1 MATQPEVL
9 GLSTV
14 AGGVELNLRI
24 PADLDCLP
32 DHFPRFPMVPG
43 VVQLDWAIGFG
54 RQHLGVSGEFR
65 GIAGLKFQHPLLPRA
80 AVTLALSASGDELKF
95 SYRTRE
101 RTCSSGRV
109 QFAAVRAGA

>member
-9 GLSTV
+9 GIRAV
-14 AGGVELNLRI
+14 DGRVELKLRI

-54 RQHLGVSGEFR
+54 RAHLGVKGEFR
-65 GIAGLKFQHPLLPRA
+65 GIDGLKFQHPLLPHA
-80 AVTLALSASGDELKF
+80 AVTLTLSASGGELSF
-95 SYRTRE
+95 AYRGAE
-101 RTCSSGRV
+101 RPCSSGRL
-109 QFAAVRAGA
+109 QFRDV

>member
-9 GLSTV
+9 GLSSV
-14 AGGVELNLRI
+14 AGIVELKLRI

-32 DHFPRFPMVPG
+32 DHFPRLPMVPG

-54 RQHLGVSGEFR
+54 RRHLGVKGEFR

-80 AVTLALSASGDELKF
+80 SVTLTLSTSGDELSF
-95 SYRTRE
+95 AYRNAE

-109 QFAAVRAGA
+109 QFHHG